1 MKTHRCFL
9 YAILFGVLATVL
21 SAPVDAAPSPKEKDL
36 GTFGSWRA
44 YAYDEGGQTVCYM
57 VTTKTVQTKGPA
69 KRTAPYLMITH
80 RPVEASTDVFS
91 YGAGALLDAKHG
103 VKLEVGK
110 TDFDLF
116 SVRDTAW
123 SRDALTDHKV
133 AAALRNSAR
142 AQVVGIS
149 SQNRIT
155 PINDV
160 FDLTG
165 ALQAYRVINKACGLA
180 DVESPQPIAKK
191 AAAQKPVAT
200 KKPTPRKSAV
210 KKTSA
215 KKKAAKHLPA
225 QKPVAAQANPSN

>member
-1 MKTHRCFL
+1 MRMRRRFI
-9 YAILFGVLATVL
+9 YAVLLAVLTTVY
-21 SAPVDAAPSPKEKDL
+21 SAPARATTQPFKERDL
-36 GTFGSWRA
+36 GTFGTWRT

-57 VTTKTVQTKGPA
+57 VTTKTVQAKGPA

-123 SRDALTDHKV
+123 ARDALTDHKL
-133 AAALRNSAR
+133 AAALRNAAR

-149 SQNRIT
+149 SQNKIAT
-155 PINDV
+155 INDV

-165 ALQAYRVINKACGLA
+165 ALQAYRAINKACGLA
-180 DVESPQPIAKK
+180 DVESKKPAAKK
-191 AAAQKPVAT
+191 TVIKKHAAAKNPAL
-200 KKPTPRKSAV
+200 RKSVV

-215 KKKAAKHLPA
+215 KKKAAKQLPA
-225 QKPVAAQANPSN
+225 QKPAAE